1 MRMSD
6 WSSDVC
12 SSELAQSAIVFVL
25 LKYDLERLSGLDRR
39 LEHVARIFVAI
50 DRDDLRADGKTRLEG
65 RAVPADLADLAAIL
79 DAQADAEAMVGAVA
93 GPLGPLGDGARRI
106 AIDHS
111 LAALGRELCKA
122 EVGLSVSSQGV
133 SE

>member
-65 RAVPADLADLAAIL
+65 RAVPDDLDDLAVIL
-79 DAQADAEAMVGAVA
+79 DDQADAEA
-93 GPLGPLGDGARRI
+93 L
-106 AIDHS
+106 AI
-111 LAALGRELCKA
+111 GRASCRKRMC
-122 EVGLSVSSQGV
+122 QYY
-133 SE
+133 